1 MGFHYS
7 FQQIVNLKVSER
19 TQAEWY
25 LVESLGRLRSEEHS
39 LHELQQLKA
48 ELGDKMIH
56 ASSEAVSISYL
67 NLLQEYSDYLDQQ
80 ILQKQKDV
88 LEAKQ
93 VVAKKQEVLSNKM
106 MDEKVWNKA
115 RDKAYREYVA
125 VMQKRE
131 QNMLDEIA
139 TTRYLRM
146 S

>member
-39 LHELQQLKA
+39 LQELQRLKI

-56 ASSEAVSISYL
+56 VSSEAVSISYL
-67 NLLQEYSDYLDQQ
+67 NLLQEYSEYLDQQ
-80 ILQKQKDV
+80 IMLKMRDV
-88 LEAKQ
+88 TQAQQ
-93 VVAKKQEVLSNKM
+93 VVAEKQENLSNKM
-106 MDEKVWNKA
+106 KDEKVWNKA
-115 RDKAYREYVA
+115 RDKAYREYVM